1 MARKGHF
8 NRGKEIAIGRWK
20 RTKQAGCGSVANA
33 SSSFKQKKRTWTQI
47 VSRFN
52 LGSVD
57 KIDTIYKCGYQA
69 AIEKSPKR
77 KTRAEALDY
86 LRGLKKMPY
95 AFSLLDLNLHSD

>member
-1 MARKGHF
+1 M
-8 NRGKEIAIGRWK
+8 
-20 RTKQAGCGSVANA
+20 
-33 SSSFKQKKRTWTQI
+33 
-47 VSRFN
+47 
-52 LGSVD
+52 GSVD